1 MQILAIG
8 NRSRFKK
15 EVSDIRDNIILFYN
29 HNLFMEK
36 GKEYTEGYI
45 KGMDTII
52 ELIAKYE
59 SKEYSRLT
67 KNVSRETLEGS
78 K

>member
-8 NRSRFKK
+8 NRSQFKK
-15 EVSDIRDNIILFYN
+15 EVSNIRDNIILLYN
-29 HNLFMEK
+29 DDIFMEK

-45 KGMDTII
+45 KGMDAII

-59 SKEYSRLT
+59 SKEYNRLI

-78 K
+78 V

>member
-1 MQILAIG
+1 MQVLAIG

-15 EVSDIRDNIILFYN
+15 EILDIRDTIVSLYN
-29 HNLFMEK
+29 DDTFMGK

-45 KGMDTII
+45 KGMDSII

-59 SKEYSRLT
+59 QTEIDNII
-67 KNVSRETLEGS
+67 KNVSRET
-78 K
+78 

>member
-8 NRSRFKK
+8 NRSQFKK
-15 EVSDIRDNIILFYN
+15 EVSDIRDNIILLYN
-29 HNLFMEK
+29 DDIFMEK

-45 KGMDTII
+45 KGMDSII
-52 ELIAKYE
+52 DLIAKYE
-59 SKEYSRLT
+59 SKEYDRLI

-78 K
+78 V